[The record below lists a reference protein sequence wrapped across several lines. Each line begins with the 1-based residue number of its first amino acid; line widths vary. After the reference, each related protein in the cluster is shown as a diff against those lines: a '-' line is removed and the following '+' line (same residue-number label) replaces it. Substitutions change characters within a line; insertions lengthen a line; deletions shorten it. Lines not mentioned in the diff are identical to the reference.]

1 MRKSFYSRFALNNL
15 IKNRRIY
22 FPYFLASVFT
32 IIMFYNMCF
41 LTFNP
46 GTTHQNVSTIL
57 SLGIIIIAI
66 FSVIILFYSNSFVIK
81 RRKKEFGIINILGMD
96 KKQIAFVLFLETI
109 FFSILSIA
117 SGLALGILFS
127 KLSTL
132 LLQKILHFN
141 VSYGFT
147 VSYKAVFDTVLL
159 FLMIFLLT
167 LLFNLAQ
174 IRLSKPVEL
183 LRGSNVGE
191 KEPKTKWIMALLG
204 VISLGSG
211 YYISLTTKKPLEAM
225 NIFFIAVILVI
236 IGTYFIFIAGS
247 IALLKTLRKNKRY
260 YYKTNHFTA
269 VSGMIYRMKQNAAG
283 LASICILSTMVLV
296 VVSTTLS
303 LYVGVEDVLSN
314 RYPTDIIIGY
324 SYKDKNNAPCSE
336 ILESTKEAVKND
348 GRTISN
354 LKSYNYFS
362 FVASKN
368 SNDIEP
374 TNKNTLSLD
383 NASYIIVMTESGYNN
398 LTGKDLALSD
408 DGIAYFSEKNLEG
421 TVTLAGKDYKVQ
433 QRLETKPFTTEYG
446 SSISMDTYF
455 IIVQNDSAFDDI
467 FDASNAAYKN
477 TYAYKITFDLDGTDE
492 QKIDSLKAIS
502 TAIGKINPDG
512 KISIDSKQTAKTDFY
527 DLYGSLFFLG
537 IFLGML
543 FLMATVLIIFYKQIS
558 EGYDDAQRF
567 LIMQKVGMSKKEVKQ
582 SINSQV
588 LTVFFI
594 PIVMAVIHIAF
605 AFPIITKLLK
615 VLYLTNVPLFAL
627 CTAASVLVFAAIYML
642 VYYLTSKE
650 YYRIVSAAK

>member
-303 LYVGVEDVLSN
+303 LYVGVEDVLNN
-314 RYPTDIIIGY
+314 RFPSDISVEF
-324 SYKDKNNAPCSE
+324 SYADKNSTSCSE
-336 ILESTKEAVKND
+336 ILETTKEAVKNE
-348 GRTISN
+348 GRTMSN

-362 FVASKN
+362 FIANKFNN
-368 SNDIEP
+368 SIEP
-374 TNKNTLSLD
+374 TNESNVSYD
-383 NASYIIVMTESGYNN
+383 NACYVIVMTESVYKNF
-398 LTGKDLALSD
+398 TGNDPALST
-408 DGIAYFSEKNLEG
+408 DGIAFYSDKDLG
-421 TVTLAGKDYKVQ
+421 GSVTLAGKDYKVQ

-477 TYAYKITFDLDGTDE
+477 TYDFEITFDLDGTDE

-627 CTAASVLVFAAIYML
+627 CTAASVLVFSAIYML
-642 VYYLTSKE
+642 VYFLTSKE

>member
-1 MRKSFYSRFALNNL
+1 
-15 IKNRRIY
+15 
-22 FPYFLASVFT
+22 
-32 IIMFYNMCF
+32 MCF

-303 LYVGVEDVLSN
+303 LYVGVEDVLNN
-314 RYPTDIIIGY
+314 RFPSDISVEF
-324 SYKDKNNAPCSE
+324 SYADKNSTSCSE
-336 ILESTKEAVKND
+336 ILETTKEAVKND

-477 TYAYKITFDLDGTDE
+477 TYDFEITFDLDGTDE
-492 QKIDSLKAIS
+492 QKIDSLKTIS
-502 TAIGKINPDG
+502 NDINKLNPDG
-512 KISIDSKQTAKTDFY
+512 EIYIDCKQAAKSDFY
-527 DLYGSLFFLG
+527 EIYGSLFFLG
-537 IFLGML
+537 IFLGIL

-615 VLYLTNVPLFAL
+615 VLHLTNTPLFAL
-627 CTAASVLVFAAIYML
+627 CTAISVLVFSAIYML
-642 VYYLTSKE
+642 VYFLTSKE

>member
-1 MRKSFYSRFALNNL
+1 
-15 IKNRRIY
+15 
-22 FPYFLASVFT
+22 
-32 IIMFYNMCF
+32 MCF

-303 LYVGVEDVLSN
+303 LYVGVEDVLNN
-314 RYPTDIIIGY
+314 RFPSDISVEF
-324 SYKDKNNAPCSE
+324 SYADKNSTSCSE
-336 ILESTKEAVKND
+336 ILETTKEAVKNE
-348 GRTISN
+348 GRTMSN

-362 FVASKN
+362 FIANKFNN
-368 SNDIEP
+368 SIEP
-374 TNKNTLSLD
+374 TNESNVSYD
-383 NASYIIVMTESGYNN
+383 NACYVIVMTESVYKNF
-398 LTGKDLALSD
+398 TGNDPALST
-408 DGIAYFSEKNLEG
+408 DGIAFYSDKDLG
-421 TVTLAGKDYKVQ
+421 GSVTLAGKDYKVQ

-477 TYAYKITFDLDGTDE
+477 TYDFEITFDLDGTDE

-627 CTAASVLVFAAIYML
+627 CTAASVLVFSAIYML
-642 VYYLTSKE
+642 VYFLTSKE